1 MKKFFVTLSAIAM
14 MAPVFAQEAEAAAE
28 ESKSFH
34 QVLKTYFIDGG
45 PGFMSLVAIAL
56 VLGVAFV
63 VERIIYLN
71 LSEVNTKKLVASI
84 EESLGAGNVDAALE
98 TAKKTRGPI
107 AAIYT
112 QALLRL
118 KDGQSLEDI
127 DKAVTSYGAL
137 QSGYLEKN
145 LSWITLFIAA
155 APSLGFLGTA
165 VGMVQ
170 AFDDIV
176 KAGDISPTVV
186 ASGMKVALIT
196 TIGGIIVALVL
207 QIFYNY
213 LLSKVEG
220 IVSDMEDA
228 SISLMDAVI
237 KYEVKK

>member
-1 MKKFFVTLSAIAM
+1 MKKFFVTLAAVVS
-14 MAPVFAQEAEAAAE
+14 MAPAFAQEAAE
-28 ESKSFH
+28 ETVSFH

-45 PGFMSLVAIAL
+45 PEFMAAVAIAL

-71 LSEVNTKKLVASI
+71 LAEVNTKKLVASV
-84 EESLGAGNVDAALE
+84 EDALE
-98 TAKKTRGPI
+98 ANNIDEALEICKKTRGPI
-107 AAIYT
+107 ASIFT
-112 QALLRL
+112 QALIRL
-118 KDGQSLEDI
+118 KDGQSLEDV
-127 DKAVTSYGAL
+127 DKAIISYGAL

-155 APSLGFLGTA
+155 APSLGFLGPA

-186 ASGMKVALIT
+186 AGGMKVALIT
-196 TIGGIIVALVL
+196 TIGGIIVALIL

-213 LLSKVEG
+213 LLSKVES

-228 SISLMDAVI
+228 SISLLDAII
-237 KYEVKK
+237 KFTVKK

>member
-1 MKKFFVTLSAIAM
+1 MKKFFVTLSAVAM
-14 MAPVFAQEAEAAAE
+14 MAPVFAQETE
-28 ESKSFH
+28 ETVSFH

-45 PGFMSLVAIAL
+45 PGFMAMVALAL

-71 LSEVNTKKLVASI
+71 LAEVNTKKLIASV
-84 EESLGAGNVDAALE
+84 EEALEANNVDEALE
-98 TAKKTRGPI
+98 ICKKTRGPI
-107 AAIYT
+107 ASIFT
-112 QALLRL
+112 QALIRL

-127 DKAVTSYGAL
+127 DKAITSYGAL

-196 TIGGIIVALVL
+196 TIGGIIVALIL

-213 LLSKVEG
+213 LLSKVEA

-228 SISLMDAVI
+228 SISLLDAII
-237 KYEVKK
+237 KFTIKK

>member
-14 MAPVFAQEAEAAAE
+14 MAPVFAQEAEE
-28 ESKSFH
+28 TVSYH
-34 QVLKTYFIDGG
+34 QVLKGQFIDGG
-45 PGFMSLVAIAL
+45 PGFMSLIAIAL
-56 VLGVAFV
+56 VLGMAFV

-71 LSEVNTKKLVASI
+71 LAEVNTKKLVSSVEDAL
-84 EESLGAGNVDAALE
+84 EARNVDEALE
-98 TAKKTRGPI
+98 ITKKTRGPI
-107 AAIYT
+107 ASIFT
-112 QALLRL
+112 QALIRL

-127 DKAVTSYGAL
+127 DKAITSYGAL

-165 VGMVQ
+165 IGMIQ

-186 ASGMKVALIT
+186 AGGMKVALIT
-196 TIGGIIVALVL
+196 TVGGIVVALIL

-228 SISLMDAVI
+228 SISLLDAII
-237 KYEVKK
+237 KFSVKK

>member
-1 MKKFFVTLSAIAM
+1 M
-14 MAPVFAQEAEAAAE
+14 MAPVFAQEAEAE
-28 ESKSFH
+28 VSKSFH
-34 QVLKTYFIDGG
+34 QVLKDYFIDGG

-71 LSEVNTKKLVASI
+71 LSEINAKKLVAKV
-84 EESLGAGNVDAALE
+84 EDALEANNVDEAIE
-98 TAKKTRGPI
+98 IAKKTRGPI

-213 LLSKVEG
+213 LLSKVEA

-237 KYEVKK
+237 KYSVKK

>member
-1 MKKFFVTLSAIAM
+1 MKKFFMTLAAVAT
-14 MAPVFAQEAEAAAE
+14 MAPAFAQEAEE
-28 ESKSFH
+28 TVSFH

-45 PGFMSLVAIAL
+45 PGFMALVAMAL

-71 LSEVNTKKLVASI
+71 LSEVNTKKLINSVEDAL
-84 EESLGAGNVDAALE
+84 ESGNVEEALE
-98 TAKKTRGPI
+98 ICKKTRGPI
-107 AAIYT
+107 ASIFT
-112 QALLRL
+112 QALIRL

-127 DKAVTSYGAL
+127 DKAITSYGAL

-145 LSWITLFIAA
+145 LSWIPLFIAA

-186 ASGMKVALIT
+186 AAGMKVALIT
-196 TIGGIIVALVL
+196 TIGGIIVALIL

-213 LLSKVEG
+213 LLSKVEA

-228 SISLMDAVI
+228 SISLLDAVI
-237 KYEVKK
+237 KFTLKK

>member
-1 MKKFFVTLSAIAM
+1 MKKIFVTLSAIAM
-14 MAPVFAQEAEAAAE
+14 MAPVFAQEAEE
-28 ESKSFH
+28 TVSYH
-34 QVLKTYFIDGG
+34 QVLKGQFIDGG
-45 PGFMSLVAIAL
+45 PGFMSLIAIAL
-56 VLGVAFV
+56 VLGMAFV

-71 LSEVNTKKLVASI
+71 LAEVNTKKLVSSVEDAL
-84 EESLGAGNVDAALE
+84 EARNVDEALE
-98 TAKKTRGPI
+98 ITKKTRGPI
-107 AAIYT
+107 ASIFT
-112 QALLRL
+112 QALIRL

-127 DKAVTSYGAL
+127 DKAITSYGAL

-165 VGMVQ
+165 IGMIQ

-186 ASGMKVALIT
+186 AGGMKVALIT
-196 TIGGIIVALVL
+196 TVGGIVVALIL

-228 SISLMDAVI
+228 SISLLDAII
-237 KYEVKK
+237 KFSVKK

>member
-14 MAPVFAQEAEAAAE
+14 MAPAFAQEAEE
-28 ESKSFH
+28 TVSFH

-45 PGFMSLVAIAL
+45 PGFMAMVALAL

-71 LSEVNTKKLVASI
+71 LAEVNTKKLVASV
-84 EESLGAGNVDAALE
+84 EEALE
-98 TAKKTRGPI
+98 ICKKTRGPI
-107 AAIYT
+107 ASIFT
-112 QALLRL
+112 QALIRL

-127 DKAVTSYGAL
+127 DKAITSYGAL

-196 TIGGIIVALVL
+196 TIGGIIVALIL

-213 LLSKVEG
+213 LLSKVEA

-228 SISLMDAVI
+228 SISLLDAVI
-237 KYEVKK
+237 KFTLKK

>member
-1 MKKFFVTLSAIAM
+1 MKKFFMTLAAVAT
-14 MAPVFAQEAEAAAE
+14 MAPAFAQETE
-28 ESKSFH
+28 ETVSFH

-45 PGFMSLVAIAL
+45 PGFMALVAMSL

-71 LSEVNTKKLVASI
+71 LSEVNTKKLINNVEDAL
-84 EESLGAGNVDAALE
+84 ESGNVEEALE
-98 TAKKTRGPI
+98 ICKKTRGPI
-107 AAIYT
+107 ASIFT
-112 QALLRL
+112 QALIRL

-127 DKAVTSYGAL
+127 DKAITSYGAL

-186 ASGMKVALIT
+186 AGGMKVALIT
-196 TIGGIIVALVL
+196 TIGGIIVALIL

-213 LLSKVEG
+213 LLSKVEA

-228 SISLMDAVI
+228 SIALLDAII
-237 KYEVKK
+237 KFTVKK

>member
-14 MAPVFAQEAEAAAE
+14 MAPVFAQEAEE
-28 ESKSFH
+28 TVSYH
-34 QVLKTYFIDGG
+34 QVLKGQFIDGG

-56 VLGVAFV
+56 VLGMAFV

-71 LSEVNTKKLVASI
+71 LAEVNTKKLVSSVEDAL
-84 EESLGAGNVDAALE
+84 EARNVDEALE
-98 TAKKTRGPI
+98 ITKKTRGPI
-107 AAIYT
+107 ASIFT
-112 QALLRL
+112 QALIRL

-127 DKAVTSYGAL
+127 DKAITSYGAL
-137 QSGYLEKN
+137 QSCYLEKN

-165 VGMVQ
+165 IGMIQ

-186 ASGMKVALIT
+186 AGGMKVALIT
-196 TIGGIIVALVL
+196 TVGGIVVALIL

-228 SISLMDAVI
+228 SISLLDAII
-237 KYEVKK
+237 KFSVKK